1 MNVDQLEIQ
10 KFSAQ
15 AQTWWNLDGAFKPLH
30 QLNPLRTNWITEHA
44 QGLFQK
50 ILLDVGCG
58 GGILSESLAK
68 RQAIVTGIDA
78 SQESIHAAQEHAQ
91 QNNLNITYHQTTAE
105 DYANSG
111 PCFDVITC
119 MELLEHVP
127 DFASVVQA
135 CSRLVKP
142 GGHVFF
148 STLNRT
154 LKSRLLAIGAAEY
167 LLKMVPK
174 GTHTFEKFI
183 KPAEL
188 IQQCEQTNL
197 HVKAISGVIYNP
209 FLQRF
214 YLNRDVSVNYM
225 LHCEKPC
232 DAPL

>member
-1 MNVDQLEIQ
+1 MNVDHLEIQ

-15 AQTWWNLDGAFKPLH
+15 AQAWWHLDGAFKPLH
-30 QLNPLRTNWITEHA
+30 QLNPLRTDWITEHA

-50 ILLDVGCG
+50 TLLDVGCG

-68 RQAIVTGIDA
+68 RQAIVTGLDA
-78 SQESIHAAQEHAQ
+78 SQDAIHAAREHAQ
-91 QNNLNITYHQTTAE
+91 QHNLNITYHPTTVE
-105 DYANSG
+105 DYANSH
-111 PCFDVITC
+111 PCFDVVTC

-142 GGHVFF
+142 GGCVFF

-167 LLKMVPK
+167 LLKIVPK

-188 IQQCEQTNL
+188 IQQCEQVDL

-209 FLQRF
+209 FLERF
-214 YLNRDVSVNYM
+214 YLSRDVSVNYM
-225 LHCEKPC
+225 LCCEKPC
-232 DAPL
+232 DASL